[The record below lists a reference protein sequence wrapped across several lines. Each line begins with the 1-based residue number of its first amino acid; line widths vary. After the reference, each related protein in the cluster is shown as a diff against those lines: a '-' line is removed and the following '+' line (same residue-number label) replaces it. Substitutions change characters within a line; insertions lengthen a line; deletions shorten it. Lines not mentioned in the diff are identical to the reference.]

1 MTEKTFTTVL
11 HVQLGGSVLPDE
23 LALRLVEGWVDSSV
37 NVPAAFQLTFSDK
50 DSKVTTKFPMLK
62 IGAKV
67 VISPFTDGRRGEP
80 MMTGEVTAL
89 EMDSEPGMGRHLLV
103 RGYDP
108 GHRLLRNRRVE
119 GYPNMTASDIVRQ
132 IAGQNGLKIGKIEST
147 STVYDLAT
155 QPNIT
160 DWDFLSRLA
169 AENDVR
175 LSFDNE
181 GKLNFAGLDP
191 ASGAPSDTTPAAQ
204 SPYVLDFGANNLHSR
219 ATMTA
224 AGQVRKVNVRGW
236 DMRTRQKLQAPLPAV
251 QSKDISADMTPGQ
264 VTLPFGASEL
274 TATQVPYT
282 TLSQVTHASQ
292 ALADDVAGS
301 FAELEVAVTG
311 NPSLTPGTPVALK
324 GAGFPFE
331 GKYTATGV
339 RHVFASGD
347 LYTTWLTVSGR
358 QFRSLY
364 GLAAGGTD
372 QAPPMP
378 GVAVALVTNTKD
390 PLRMGRVRLSF
401 PWLSAT
407 YESDW
412 CRVAQFGGKGGG
424 GLLLPEVNDEVLC
437 AFDRGSLEH
446 PYVIAGLYNGVDKHT
461 REPDNYPAVDPT
473 SGQINWRSL
482 TGRSGHTVELLEEG
496 GAARL
501 SSGIRLRTGKGRL
514 HIQMNEAKTS
524 ITIDSDGSVEIKGNR
539 SVDIEAG
546 ADLSLKA
553 GGMINM
559 KAGGAIEIGAGMGV
573 NIDAG
578 GEFTAKAGG
587 EASVLAGGVVTVDA
601 LGEVVLNAVANTTI
615 NGGTVIVNGMAGLLL
630 NSLGGPPLANGMPV
644 L

>member
-11 HVQLGGSVLPDE
+11 HVQLNGTVLPDP

-50 DSKVTTKFPMLK
+50 DSKLTTKFPMLK

-67 VISPFTDGRRGEP
+67 IISPFTDGRRGDP

-89 EMDSEPGMGRHLLV
+89 EMDSEPGSGRHLLV

-119 GYPNMTASDIVRQ
+119 GYPNMTASDIVRR

-147 STVYDLAT
+147 SAVYDLAT

-175 LSFDNE
+175 LSFDNQ

-236 DMRTRQKLQAPLPAV
+236 DMRTRQKLQAPVPAV
-251 QSKDISADMTPGQ
+251 TSKDISADMTPGQ

-274 TATQVPYT
+274 TATHIPYT
-282 TLSQVTHASQ
+282 TLSQVTHAAK
-292 ALADDVAGS
+292 ALADDVTGA
-301 FAELEVAVTG
+301 FAELEVAITG
-311 NPSLTPGTPVALK
+311 NPELKPGTPIAVK

-364 GLAAGGTD
+364 GLASGGTE

-446 PYVIAGLYNGVDKHT
+446 PYVIAGLYNGIDKHT

-473 SGQINWRSL
+473 SGEINWRSL
-482 TGRSGHTVELLEEG
+482 TGRSGHTLEILESG
-496 GAARL
+496 GAARME
-501 SSGIRLRTGKGRL
+501 SGIRLRTGKGRL
-514 HIQMNEAKTS
+514 HIQMNEARTS
-524 ITIDSDGSVEIKGNR
+524 LTIHSDGSVDIRGTR

-546 ADLSLKA
+546 GDLSLKA
-553 GGMINM
+553 GGNLSL
-559 KAGGAIEIGAGMGV
+559 KSGGAIEIDAGMAINV
-573 NIDAG
+573 KAG
-578 GEFTAKAGG
+578 LAFDVKAGG
-587 EASVLAGGVVTVDA
+587 EASIGAGGMLA
-601 LGEVVLNAVANTTI
+601 LNSIGATTLNAIANLTI
-615 NGGTVIVNGMAGLLL
+615 DSATILVNAPAFSIQSAAPLVNGA
-630 NSLGGPPLANGMPV
+630 PII
-644 L
+644 

>member
-11 HVQLGGSVLPDE
+11 HVQINGTVLPDP
-23 LALRLVEGWVDSSV
+23 LALRMVEGWVDSSV

-50 DSKVTTKFPMLK
+50 DSKVTTTFPMLK

-80 MMTGEVTAL
+80 MMTGEITAL
-89 EMDSEPGMGRHLLV
+89 EMDSEPGSGRHLLV

-160 DWDFLSRLA
+160 DWDFISRLA

-251 QSKDISADMTPGQ
+251 KSKDIDADMTPGQ

-292 ALADDVAGS
+292 ALADDVAGA

-311 NPSLTPGTPVALK
+311 NPKLTPGTPVAVK

-390 PLRMGRVRLSF
+390 PLHMGRVRLSF

-412 CRVAQFGGKGGG
+412 CRVAQFGGRDGG

-446 PYVIAGLYNGVDKHT
+446 PYVIAGLYNGIDKHT

-524 ITIDSDGSVEIKGNR
+524 LTINSDGSVDIRGTR

-546 ADLSLKA
+546 GDLSLKA
-553 GGMINM
+553 GGNLSLKSGGAVEIEAAMAINV
-559 KAGGAIEIGAGMGV
+559 KAGLALDM
-573 NIDAG
+573 
-578 GEFTAKAGG
+578 KAGG
-587 EASVLAGGVVTVDA
+587 EASLGAGGLLA
-601 LGEVVLNAVANTTI
+601 LNSVAETTI
-615 NGGTVIVNGMAGLLL
+615 NAAANITMDSATMAITALGLFELSSATPLVNGM
-630 NSLGGPPLANGMPV
+630 PIV
-644 L
+644 

>member
-1 MTEKTFTTVL
+1 MSEKTFTTVL
-11 HVQLGGSVLPDE
+11 HVQINGAVLPDP
-23 LALRLVEGWVDSSV
+23 LAVRLIEGWVDASV
-37 NVPAAFQLTFSDK
+37 NVPSAFQLTFSDK
-50 DSKVTTKFPMLK
+50 DGVVTTKYPMLK

-67 VISPFTDGRRGEP
+67 VLSPFTDSRRGDP
-80 MMTGEVTAL
+80 MLTGEVTAL
-89 EMDSEPGMGRHLLV
+89 EVDAEPGTGRQLVV

-108 GHRLLRNRRVE
+108 GHRLLRNRRVA
-119 GYPNMTASDIVRQ
+119 GYPSMTASDIVRR
-132 IAGQNGLKIGKIEST
+132 IAGLNGLALGKVDST
-147 STVYDLAT
+147 PTVYDLAT

-175 LSFDNE
+175 LSFDNM
-181 GKLNFAGLDP
+181 GKLNFSELKP

-204 SPYVLDFGANNLHSR
+204 SPYVLDFGTNTLHSR
-219 ATMTA
+219 IAMTS
-224 AGQVRKVNVRGW
+224 AGQVKKVNVRGW
-236 DMRTRQKLQAPLPAV
+236 DMRTKRQLAAPAPAV
-251 QSKDISADMTPGQ
+251 TSKDIVADITPAT
-264 VTLPFGASEL
+264 VTTPFGAAEL
-274 TATQVPYT
+274 TATQIPYT
-282 TLSQVTHASQ
+282 TLSEVTHAAK
-292 ALADDVAGS
+292 ALADDVTGA

-311 NPSLTPGTPVALK
+311 NPDLKPGTPIAVK

-339 RHVFASGD
+339 RHVFASGEQ
-347 LYTTWLTVSGR
+347 YTTWLNVSGR

-390 PLRMGRVRLSF
+390 PLRLGRVRLRF
-401 PWLSAT
+401 PWLSET

-424 GLLLPEVNDEVLC
+424 GLLLPDVNDEVLC

-446 PYVIAGLYNGVDKHT
+446 PYVIAGLYNGIDKHT
-461 REPDNYPAVDPT
+461 REPDNIPVVDPT

-482 TGRSGHTVELLEEG
+482 TARSGHTVELLEEG

-514 HIQMNEAKTS
+514 HIQLNEARTS
-524 ITIDSDGSVEIKGNR
+524 LTINSDGSVEIKGTR

-546 ADLSLKA
+546 GNLSLKA
-553 GGMINM
+553 GGLLSM
-559 KAGGAIEIGAGMGV
+559 KAGAGIE
-573 NIDAG
+573 IDAG
-578 GEFTAKAGG
+578 MAVNVKAGLAFDVKAGG
-587 EASVLAGGVVTVDA
+587 EASVVAGGAVS
-601 LGEVVLNAVANTTI
+601 LNAAGEAAITAIANASITAATVAISGAAAIELTSP
-615 NGGTVIVNGMAGLLL
+615 A
-630 NSLGGPPLANGMPV
+630 PLSNGMPIV
-644 L
+644 